1 MRLIGEIM
9 RLLGAEGETSR
20 VQYTVVDGKGGYFQ
34 NVKGL
39 PEFSSTAVVLR
50 GRRGAVRVEGE
61 SLTLGKYA
69 YGDVAVFGNITL
81 VRREE

>member
-1 MRLIGEIM
+1 MRFLDEIQ

-34 NVKGL
+34 NVKRL
-39 PEFSSTAVVLR
+39 PEFSSSAIVLR
-50 GRRGAVRVEGE
+50 GRKGAVRVEGE
-61 SLTLGKYA
+61 HLTLGKYA
-69 YGDVAVFGNITL
+69 LGDVAVFGSITS